1 MATSSRFNR
10 SFYTWLAMSLAG
22 SVSPASIS
30 IGDFIIPSTI
40 IGDMVQNRLFDTFDL
55 AHSILA
61 RLRYI
66 FVLQM

>member
-1 MATSSRFNR
+1 
-10 SFYTWLAMSLAG
+10 MSLAG